1 MFSGI
6 EWMNLGKVFFPRADD
21 VTAGWMPSRED
32 RPPVKTADSMYRPD
46 LKRQS
51 PTRAKKA
58 VVSRHAAGRYGEF
71 HPMND
76 FASAD
81 ANIQTAMLEVI
92 SEGISGAVF
101 ICDRHDLIVFAS
113 QQLLNLLPV
122 PKNFLAPGTRLRDF
136 LGAIFDGGGRF
147 ATDSNGPRRLL
158 GRDDWIAD
166 QIATLW
172 KERAETTER
181 RGADRWLSYSKR
193 RLASGYGICVVRDV
207 SEHKKREE
215 QWRAD
220 MERVQITEEV
230 LDNLPFPVAVKD
242 RTLSFVAVNKAAC
255 GFLGLSAEE
264 ILGKRISDIIRPD
277 IREKFEAIDRLV
289 LETGDPSR
297 VSERLTM
304 SDGAELVMTGQ
315 KRRIGKPGRYFVVT
329 ATDVLPANVSLLSE
343 PQEGGP
349 TIDGSNLL
357 SPEMQKRSLATS
369 LPVLAR
375 RKVLIV
381 SRDPAIEAALV
392 EALASAGSDVTAVR
406 DEAELMLFLS
416 LAAEAGLNI
425 DLVALDRRMPADCA
439 AMVGGRG
446 IATLMFRHEWSTSEL
461 LAEIAGALN
470 GEAATLREDWQIVPD
485 EAGGETIDILV
496 AEDNEV
502 NQIVFSQILEGFGY
516 RYLVAADGEEAVRL
530 WREKRPTLVL
540 MDISLPRLNGFEAT
554 RAIRALEGE
563 GTHTP
568 IVGVLA
574 QAFDR
579 DRENCLAAGMDS
591 VILKPIS
598 PEALDAVF
606 SEVPALCNRMQ
617 SLAAM

>member
-1 MFSGI
+1 
-6 EWMNLGKVFFPRADD
+6 
-21 VTAGWMPSRED
+21 
-32 RPPVKTADSMYRPD
+32 
-46 LKRQS
+46 
-51 PTRAKKA
+51 
-58 VVSRHAAGRYGEF
+58 
-71 HPMND
+71 MND

-122 PKNFLAPGTRLRDF
+122 PKSFLAPGTRLRDF
-136 LGAIFDGGGRF
+136 LGAIYDGGGRF
-147 ATDSNGPRRLL
+147 ATDNTGPRRLL
-158 GRDDWIAD
+158 SREDWIAE

-181 RGADRWLSYSKR
+181 RGSDRWLSYSKR

-220 MERVQITEEV
+220 MERVQITEEI

-242 RTLSFVAVNKAAC
+242 RSLTFVAVNKAAC
-255 GFLGLSAEE
+255 AFLGLSAEE
-264 ILGKRISDIIRPD
+264 ILGKQIADIIRPD
-277 IREKFEAIDRLV
+277 LRDKFEVVDRLV

-297 VSERLTM
+297 VSQKLM
-304 SDGAELVMTGQ
+304 AADGAEFVITGQ
-315 KRRIGKPGRYFVVT
+315 KRRIGKPGRYFIVT
-329 ATDVLPANVSLLSE
+329 ATDILPTDKSLVDGTA
-343 PQEGGP
+343 EGGL
-349 TIDGSNLL
+349 TVVGRGLL
-357 SPEMQKRSLATS
+357 CPGLQNSDVSASPD
-369 LPVLAR
+369 LAR
-375 RKVLIV
+375 RKILVV
-381 SRDPAIEAALV
+381 TRDPAIESSLL
-392 EALASAGSDVTAVR
+392 EALFAADADVTAVR
-406 DEAELMLFLS
+406 EEAELMLFLS
-416 LAAEAGLNI
+416 LAGDAGLEI
-425 DLVALDRRMPADCA
+425 DLVAIDRRMSPDCA
-439 AMVGGRG
+439 AMVENRG
-446 IATLMFRHEWSTSEL
+446 IATVLFQHDWPVSDL
-461 LAEIAGALN
+461 LSEIAAPLMRDEGRLQ
-470 GEAATLREDWQIVPD
+470 EDWQIVPGD
-485 EAGGETIDILV
+485 VEVETIDVLV

-502 NQIVFSQILEGFGY
+502 NQIVFSQILEGFGHSY
-516 RYLVAADGEEAVRL
+516 VIAADGEEAVRL
-530 WREKRPTLVL
+530 WRDKRPKLVL

-554 RAIRALEGE
+554 RAIRALEE
-563 GTHTP
+563 GGDTRTP

-579 DRENCLAAGMDS
+579 DRENCFAAGMDD

-606 SEVPALCNRMQ
+606 SEVPALCNRTQ